1 MSVIGTITIGQSPR
15 ADILPDFEAALGRKL
30 EIKKLSWAFA
40 HPRRMKM
47 ALFGLC
53 YFGQ

>member
-30 EIKKLSWAFA
+30 EIKKV
-40 HPRRMKM
+40 PDTI
-47 ALFGLC
+47 
-53 YFGQ
+53 